1 ANRRRGRRAMIDTS
15 GAVMMLAV
23 AGIAILVAMGLAL
36 LRTLLGPTVHDRILA
51 VNSFGTKTV
60 LLIALLAAMAGRG
73 DYLDVALLYA
83 LINFIGTVALM
94 KYSERGV
101 LRGQDED
108 PWAGAGRTGSLPRCC
123 SPALRCWCWPAQA
136 CCDCR
141 ISTPVCMRRAS
152 STPWRP
158 ACFSPGWR
166 CSSGRR
172 WPP

>member
-1 ANRRRGRRAMIDTS
+1 MIDTS
-15 GAVMMLAV
+15 GAAMMLAV

-94 KYSERGV
+94 KYSERGL
-101 LRGQDED
+101 LRGQDKD
-108 PWAGAGRTGSLPRCC
+108 PWA
-123 SPALRCWCWPAQA
+123 
-136 CCDCR
+136 
-141 ISTPVCMRRAS
+141 
-152 STPWRP
+152 
-158 ACFSPGWR
+158 
-166 CSSGRR
+166 
-172 WPP
+172 